1 MLSKTVTVLPAG
13 ISGRKS
19 FRETVIQQETQH
31 IVCPGRKGGKGFTL
45 IELLIVIAIIAI
57 LAGMLL
63 PALNSVRQKARE
75 IACLNNQKQFGLAN
89 HLYAED
95 YKDYF
100 IVACWTG
107 TWWMELA
114 GQKYPY
120 AGNYKILYCPAEKTV
135 AYLSGRTGNPWYA
148 SNYGYN
154 AFLGNQYDVVNNG
167 YKVPVR
173 RQFKYPER
181 FVMLADGNPA
191 QLGGN
196 VFFSFQVNGNEFKT
210 GGAIASDASY
220 SINYN
225 PASYA
230 GGTGVMG
237 LRHSNQGANFLFLS
251 GHARR
256 LRPKVHTI
264 FWSSFPA
271 FQPWLEK

>member
-1 MLSKTVTVLPAG
+1 MLSKTVTVYRRGFPEENPFG
-13 ISGRKS
+13 KPSFNRKHSISSVREEKGR
-19 FRETVIQQETQH
+19 
-31 IVCPGRKGGKGFTL
+31 KGFTL